1 MINIINSIF
10 DWLWGM
16 SPLLVLGI
24 LFLVGVISV
33 WGRRIV
39 FLVFKGTITR
49 KYALEAVRGAEK
61 LVTLLGKEKFI
72 LAVKFLNSEIKRRF
86 KFSLPSVLLEK
97 IIIWAYDKM
106 VANGEE
112 IKAADV
118 LKVPKEQLRFDVKKL
133 DIKPVK
139 TGFEINYHTKF

>member
-16 SPLLVLGI
+16 SPVVVLGI
-24 LFLVGVISV
+24 LFLVGVIAV

-39 FLVFKGTITR
+39 FLVFKDAITR
-49 KYALEAVRGAEK
+49 KYALEAVRETEK
-61 LVTLLGKEKFI
+61 LVTLLGKEKFV

-97 IIIWAYDKM
+97 LIIWAYDKM
-106 VANGEE
+106 VKNGEE

-118 LKVPKEQLRFDVKKL
+118 LKVPKEHLRFDVKKL